1 MENKTPVLSICI
13 PTYNSS
19 KFLSETLDSIV
30 PQFDNKEF
38 FDKTEIIISD
48 NDSPDNTFDIVKK
61 YQKKYNNIK
70 YFKNHTNLGWAV
82 NVIKVT
88 EYANWEYLWLLTDN
102 DCSTKNTLDYFFRI
116 VKETNFDVLIWN
128 FADWSNWKINSFQ
141 EDYKWY
147 NKFNNLVEFGN
158 FFWKQKNINLHTF
171 WSNFSLYSIFFIN
184 KKYFNYSR
192 NLINKDKLKT
202 HFFPHS
208 LIVYSNIE
216 NKIIIKPN
224 NAFTLVMGNPSSWKH
239 TPKLFSD
246 FKEVFTSF
254 LWIKSLSKSFKIKCK
269 KFLFRYYL
277 INFIWLT
284 TDKVPFIK
292 IKLQRLVKK
301 SNLFKKFVEII
312 IDPSI

>member
-1 MENKTPVLSICI
+1 
-13 PTYNSS
+13 
-19 KFLSETLDSIV
+19 
-30 PQFDNKEF
+30 
-38 FDKTEIIISD
+38 
-48 NDSPDNTFDIVKK
+48 
-61 YQKKYNNIK
+61 
-70 YFKNHTNLGWAV
+70 
-82 NVIKVT
+82 
-88 EYANWEYLWLLTDN
+88 
-102 DCSTKNTLDYFFRI
+102 
-116 VKETNFDVLIWN
+116 LIWN